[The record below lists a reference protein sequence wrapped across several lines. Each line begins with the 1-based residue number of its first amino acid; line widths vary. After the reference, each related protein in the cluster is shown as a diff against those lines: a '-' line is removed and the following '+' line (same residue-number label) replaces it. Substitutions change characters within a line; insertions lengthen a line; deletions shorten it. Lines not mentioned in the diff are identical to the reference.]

1 MSVKDLFRALA
12 DVYCD
17 DTPIEKTAR
26 AALLASDAKPSAFT
40 PVALRM
46 PFAEVMK
53 ASDAHSVCSQLLR
66 MPLPWVPP
74 KTSSSDKYTEDSKP
88 KAHVELLGPNGLV
101 KSDHVRL
108 GVYGMMPYSAYG
120 MRTHPAEEVY
130 IMLAGRVD
138 WARGQTSYTDH
149 RPGERSYHPGMM
161 AHANRTHA
169 SAFMSTYVWTGDIS
183 TKNYVYSG

>member
-1 MSVKDLFRALA
+1 
-12 DVYCD
+12 
-17 DTPIEKTAR
+17 
-26 AALLASDAKPSAFT
+26 
-40 PVALRM
+40 
-46 PFAEVMK
+46 
-53 ASDAHSVCSQLLR
+53 
-66 MPLPWVPP
+66 
-74 KTSSSDKYTEDSKP
+74 
-88 KAHVELLGPNGLV
+88 
-101 KSDHVRL
+101 
-108 GVYGMMPYSAYG
+108 MPYSEYG

-149 RPGERSYHPGMM
+149 RPGERSYHPSMM